1 MFENAINELRIC
13 GDREATR
20 DSFHDHQISERA
32 KLTSIYIQ
40 THSK

>member
-20 DSFHDHQISERA
+20 DSFRDHKILGCE
-32 KLTSIYIQ
+32 KLVYIQ
-40 THSK
+40 THGK